1 MKRVLDVLQDSTIAS
16 RSGKDSR
23 SRFWGVY
30 KRVAEEHDGEFL
42 ERYTSDM
49 DIVLVFSGLFSAVST
64 SFIVAMEPNLSPNPS
79 DTTNALLT
87 QLVDI
92 GLGNLAAAG
101 SVPAAPASMW
111 SPLTTT
117 IWIQKIAYASL
128 SMSLLAAFGAVL
140 GKQWLGY
147 YKSNRY
153 GRGSQEERGKAQARD
168 IRRPHHMVFRCCC
181 AIISSLTSDL
191 PTSLWDR
198 PQCQYVDRAAEHRL
212 GHHCNDRSSDFCSIR

>member
-1 MKRVLDVLQDSTIAS
+1 MKQVLDVLQDSTIAS
-16 RSGKDSR
+16 KNGKDHR

-64 SFIVAMEPNLSPNPS
+64 SFIVAMEANLTPNPS

-101 SVPAAPASMW
+101 SAPATPASTW
-111 SPLTTT
+111 SPTTT
-117 IWIQKIAYASL
+117 ALRIQAIAYASL

-140 GKQWLGY
+140 GKQW
-147 YKSNRY
+147 
-153 GRGSQEERGKAQARD
+153 
-168 IRRPHHMVFRCCC
+168 
-181 AIISSLTSDL
+181 
-191 PTSLWDR
+191 
-198 PQCQYVDRAAEHRL
+198 
-212 GHHCNDRSSDFCSIR
+212 